1 MILTVT
7 LNPAIDKVAELKKLK
22 KSSLNRI
29 KVVSILPGGKGI
41 NVARGV
47 ASFGGKVTATGFI
60 GGYNGKYI
68 VDYLIREE
76 IEPHFFPIEGES
88 RVCLIILQEK
98 GVIAEIYEE
107 GPVIDNNS
115 AESYLSFFQEI
126 SAKFN
131 FIAIS
136 GNIPNSLPDNYL
148 PRLIEPVQANLFLDV
163 TGKPLLDTLS
173 LKNIYFLKLNQK
185 EFYETFTIKNND
197 LENQMFKI
205 ASYYSL
211 SNLIITLGEEGVLV
225 YHKKKLY
232 RSYCEKKV
240 LPLNPIGAGD
250 SLMGT
255 LIYHLSSGES
265 FLEACKKAVAAS
277 ISNTTL
283 YEGGRINFT
292 VYNDVL
298 KYTFLEKIG

>member
-7 LNPAIDKVAELKKLK
+7 LNPALDKVAELKKLK

-47 ASFGGKVTATGFI
+47 ASFGGKVTTTGFI

-68 VDYLIREE
+68 VDSLPQEG
-76 IEPHFFPIEGES
+76 IEPNFFPIEGES
-88 RVCLIILQEK
+88 RVCLIILQDK

-107 GPVIDNNS
+107 GPVIDNLS

-126 SAKFN
+126 SPKYN
-131 FIAIS
+131 FISIS
-136 GNIPNSLPDNYL
+136 GNIPDSLPDNYL
-148 PRLIEPVQANLFLDV
+148 PRLIEPVQTNLFLDI
-163 TGKPLLDTLS
+163 TGKPLLDTLLS
-173 LKNIYFLKLNQK
+173 KNIYFLKINQK
-185 EFYETFTIKNND
+185 EFCETFAIKNND
-197 LENQMFKI
+197 LENQMVKI
-205 ASYYSL
+205 ASYYNL
-211 SNLIITLGEEGVLV
+211 SNLIITLGKEGVLV

-232 RSYCEKKV
+232 RSHCEKKV
-240 LPLNPIGAGD
+240 QPLNPIGAGD
-250 SLMGT
+250 ALLGT

-265 FLEACKKAVAAS
+265 YLEACKKAVAAS
-277 ISNTTL
+277 ISNITIF
-283 YEGGRINFT
+283 EGGKINFP
-292 VYNDVL
+292 VYNDIL